1 MTIDILTKIYNQWGN
16 QNKINNLGS
25 ADEELMWRP
34 NLTEKQSKWLE
45 KFIKIWDKL
54 QNQER
59 IKYENR

>member
-34 NLTEKQSKWLE
+34 NLTKKQTQWL
-45 KFIKIWDKL
+45 KKL
-54 QNQER
+54 
-59 IKYENR
+59 